1 MRITENGVA
10 VSRIVLGCRTTW
22 LETHAAEQLRDAVE
36 KLSGAHLLL
45 TYEQDACPAG
55 GGRILVGRPS
65 THQGIARI
73 AQAQGFPQ
81 ESQEENDCVVLYATE
96 EELALSGTNDRSVYY
111 SVFHLLQTQFHV
123 GYYFD
128 GDTYEPQKDLA
139 VPPGLRVERS
149 AFRFRHTV
157 GQWVYN
163 FAALLNGEERR
174 RELEFFARN
183 KINSYR
189 FYTWNSYFRK
199 RVFQKMGVPTE
210 PITDDDLARM
220 RVLQETAEYAR
231 RLGMETMV
239 YLLPQET
246 SLEFRKVYPDARY
259 FGCEWVKDDDAA
271 PDIVPYLYPDD
282 PLYKRFIRTSVET
295 WIETYGPCRHFSAA
309 PPSEHHIATD
319 IDDFIH
325 INVNF
330 ARYTYEAIREAV
342 PNARFFFDGWG
353 VRANT
358 PPSIW
363 TMPGVMERF
372 VDALPQEV
380 YFLDL
385 WPNRKESV
393 YTFREPMYRDKNYGP
408 LRRARY
414 ILEPINEFG
423 GDDHLHGCF
432 ERHIEAARE
441 MTDPALVAHGEGF
454 GNATELCGFSLHF
467 FDLLFALA
475 WDPRQV
481 EVEDFLRDTALRR
494 YGASRAEAALPAL
507 RRLHR
512 AVYSHLDSSHARY
525 QKRCYLTRVQ
535 RRLVPV
541 EESLEVAREL
551 AGFVQGMLA
560 IPGAAE
566 DRAMGRD
573 LFDALRQYITEYF
586 NLHLQRLFG
595 LFLTRGSGDAA
606 AVHLGFQRHA
616 ATLEELLACL
626 EEMAAEDE
634 NSYIETVVRRYQ
646 GRPSDPDV
654 SGADTRI
661 EDFRAWMRDLGSTFA
676 GTIPNLVDY
685 PSRDYVELLRGYY
698 HPRVRACVELLD
710 QLLDDRG
717 ATRPETVD
725 DRLETLYQE
734 VEQRWIREGYPVTD
748 ACSAPHLPLGQAAR
762 RAWERL
768 AALPLDQDLV
778 TAGGGN
784 DVSER
789 ADVFASYSEDTDL
802 KQERSWTTEN
812 PFAKKEG
819 EA

>member
-1 MRITENGVA
+1 MRITENGSA
-10 VSRIVLGCRTTW
+10 VSRIVLGHCATW
-22 LETHAAEQLRDAVE
+22 LETHGAEQLRDAIE
-36 KLSGAHLLL
+36 RISGAHLLI
-45 TYEQDACPAG
+45 TYEQDACPAR
-55 GGRILVGRPS
+55 GGRILIGRPA
-65 THQGIARI
+65 THREISRYAR
-73 AQAQGFPQ
+73 AQGFPP
-81 ESQEENDCVVLYATE
+81 ESPEANDCVILCAVGEDLI
-96 EELALSGTNDRSVYY
+96 LSGTNDRSVYY
-111 SVFHLLQTQFHV
+111 SVFHLLQTHFHV

-128 GDTYEPQKDLA
+128 GDTYEQQGDLS
-139 VPPGLRVERS
+139 VPTGQWVERS

-210 PITDDDLARM
+210 PITADDLARM

-239 YLLPQET
+239 YMLPQET

-282 PLYKRFIRTSVET
+282 PLYRRLIRTSVET

-319 IDDFIH
+319 IEDFIN

-330 ARYTYEAIREAV
+330 AKYTYQAIREAV
-342 PNARFFFDGWG
+342 PDARFFFDGWG

-372 VDALPQEV
+372 VDALPEEV
-380 YFLDL
+380 NFLDL

-408 LRRARY
+408 LRRAKY

-432 ERHIEAARE
+432 ERHIEAAKE
-441 MTDPALVAHGEGF
+441 MTDPAVVAHGEGF

-467 FDLLFALA
+467 FDLLFSLA
-475 WDPRQV
+475 WDPRKVDV
-481 EVEDFLRDTALRR
+481 ESFLRDTAMRR
-494 YGASRAEAALPAL
+494 YGPHRAQAALPAL
-507 RRLHR
+507 RCLHR
-512 AVYSHLDSSHARY
+512 AVYSNLDSSHARY

-541 EESLEVAREL
+541 EESLEVAHAL
-551 AGFVQGMLA
+551 AGFIEGMLA

-566 DRAMGRD
+566 DRPMGRD

-586 NLHLQRLFG
+586 NLHLQRLFEI
-595 LFLTRGSGDAA
+595 FLTRAQGKAED
-606 AVHLGFQRHA
+606 VHRGFRRHA
-616 ATLEELLACL
+616 DILEELLSCL
-626 EEMAAEDE
+626 EEMVAEDE
-634 NSYIETVVRRYQ
+634 NSYVETVVRRYE

-654 SGADTRI
+654 SGADTHI
-661 EDFRAWMRDLGSTFA
+661 TDFRAWMRDLGTTFA

-685 PSRDYVELLRGYY
+685 PSRDYVELIRGYY
-698 HPRVRACVELLD
+698 HPRIRACVDALD

-717 ATRPETVD
+717 ATPPQAVD
-725 DRLETLYQE
+725 DRLERLYQG
-734 VEQRWIREGYPVTD
+734 VEQRWLREGYPVTD
-748 ACSAPHLPLGQAAR
+748 ACRAPHLPLGRAAQ

-768 AALPLDQDLV
+768 ASLPLETDLAAQS
-778 TAGGGN
+778 TLN
-784 DVSER
+784 VSER

-812 PFAKKEG
+812 PFAKKE
-819 EA
+819 EHA